1 MPRSEAQN
9 EVIRDKR
16 RKKILD
22 KSLFLFAIQG
32 FDDITVDDITNESN
46 CSHGLF
52 YHYFDGKEDIYSAI
66 WEIGNRLPN
75 YRAPLEEAKKAGGM
89 TGLHMISRHAASLVD
104 APREA
109 VALTRCL
116 AIEGFA
122 TSTAKLPIPKFD
134 VYEMIVQLVKEA
146 QKSGDVDNKKD
157 PRFIA
162 TIFLDAVSGLTY
174 RILTGGKDNAKAERV
189 TEEAYLNILY
199 L

>member
-52 YHYFDGKEDIYSAI
+52 YHYFEGKEDIYSAI
-66 WEIGNRLPN
+66 WELENRAPH
-75 YRAPLEEAKKAGGM
+75 YRLPLEEARKVGGIK
-89 TGLHMISRHAASLVD
+89 GLRMISRHAASLFD

-109 VALTRCL
+109 VALARCV
-116 AIEGFA
+116 AIENVA
-122 TSTAKLPIPKFD
+122 TSTAKLPIPKFNAYD
-134 VYEMIVQLVKEA
+134 LIVDLVKEA
-146 QKSGDVDNKKD
+146 QKAGDLDNTKD
-157 PRFIA
+157 PRFVA
-162 TIFLDAVSGLTY
+162 SIFLDAASGMTF
-174 RILTGGKDNAKAERV
+174 RILMNKKETPKAERM

-199 L
+199 F